1 MAATS
6 RATRLVPRPARRLY
20 RSWRA
25 EKRTLRQGLVALT
38 LSTAASFVAGLILAS
53 ITHTL
58 SALPGL
64 LVLIPAAVGM
74 RGTIFGAIGARLG
87 TASAA
92 GTFETNLKR
101 GGVLAQNVE
110 VAFVT
115 TFTSSLWL
123 AALAKVA
130 TSAFGESSI
139 SFWDLVTISVVGG
152 FLGSVLILLVTLLL
166 SVVSY
171 RRGYDLDS
179 VATPMVTALGD
190 MGTLPLLYLAT
201 FLTRSDALNAI
212 VAGLCIVVTV
222 LAVVRMALRGDP
234 GVRRIVLE
242 MTAVIAL
249 TPLLDI
255 AAGALLQAKEPLLAR
270 LPALYILIPP
280 FVSQAGALGGIL
292 SSRLSSKLQL
302 GVITNRGLPERPAVV
317 DGSIVVLLG
326 LAIFALIGV
335 VGFGLAA
342 VVGQPGPS
350 AADTIGG
357 TFLAGLLVMPLI
369 LVVGYYLA
377 VLTSRFGLDPDNH
390 AVPIITSVLDLAGV
404 VALLLAMSLSGVALN
419 G

>member
-1 MAATS
+1 MASTRHAS
-6 RATRLVPRPARRLY
+6 RLVTRPARRLY

-25 EKRTLRQGLVALT
+25 ERRTLRQGLVALT
-38 LSTAASFVAGLILAS
+38 LSTAASFVAGLTLAS
-53 ITHTL
+53 ITGTL

-92 GTFETNLKR
+92 GTFESNLKR
-101 GGVLAQNVE
+101 GGVLSQNVE
-110 VAFVT
+110 VAFI
-115 TFTSSLWL
+115 TSFASSFWL
-123 AALAKVA
+123 AALAKLA
-130 TSAFGESSI
+130 TDAFGEPSI

-152 FLGSVLILLVTLLL
+152 FLGSVLILIVTLGM

-179 VATPMVTALGD
+179 VATPMVTALAD

-201 FLTRSDALNAI
+201 FLVRNDTVNAV
-212 VAGLCIVVTV
+212 VAGLCVLVCL
-222 LAVVRMALRGDP
+222 LAVVRAVRTPDAH
-234 GVRRIVLE
+234 VRRIVLE

-249 TPLLDI
+249 TPMLDI
-255 AAGALLQAKEPLLAR
+255 AAGSVLQAREVGLAQ
-270 LPALYILIPP
+270 LAGLYILIPP

-302 GVITNRGLPERPAVV
+302 GVITPRGLPERPAVV
-317 DGSIVVLLG
+317 DAIVVVVL
-326 LAIFALIGV
+326 GV
-335 VGFGLAA
+335 VIFTVIGAIGFGLSELFGMAH
-342 VVGQPGPS
+342 PS
-350 AADTIGG
+350 AASMVGG
-357 TFLAGLLVMPLI
+357 TLLAGLMVSPLI
-369 LVVGYYLA
+369 LGTGYYIA

-390 AVPIITSVLDLAGV
+390 AVPIITSLMDLAGV
-404 VALLLAMSLSGVALN
+404 VAIFVAMSVSGVAIH

>member
-1 MAATS
+1 MASTRHAS
-6 RATRLVPRPARRLY
+6 RLVTRPARRLY

-25 EKRTLRQGLVALT
+25 ERRTLRQGLVALT
-38 LSTAASFVAGLILAS
+38 LSTAASFVAGLTLAS
-53 ITHTL
+53 ITGTL
-58 SALPGL
+58 SLLPGL

-110 VAFVT
+110 VAFIT
-115 TFTSSLWL
+115 SFASSLWL
-123 AALAKVA
+123 AALAKLA
-130 TSAFGESSI
+130 TAAFGEPSI

-152 FLGSVLILLVTLLL
+152 FLGSVLILIVTLGM

-179 VATPMVTALGD
+179 VATPMVTALSD
-190 MGTLPLLYLAT
+190 MATLPLLYLAT
-201 FLTRSDALNAI
+201 FLVRNDTVNAV
-212 VAGLCIVVTV
+212 VAGLSILVCL
-222 LAVVRMALRGDP
+222 LAIARAVRTPDVH
-234 GVRRIVLE
+234 VRRIVVE

-255 AAGALLQAKEPLLAR
+255 AAGSVLQAREAGLAQ
-270 LPALYILIPP
+270 LAGLYILIPP

-302 GVITNRGLPERPAVV
+302 GVITPRGLPERPAVV
-317 DGSIVVLLG
+317 DAIVVVVLG
-326 LAIFALIGV
+326 VAIFATIGV
-335 VGFGLAA
+335 VGLGLADLFGMA
-342 VVGQPGPS
+342 HPG
-350 AADTIGG
+350 AGTMVGG
-357 TFLAGLLVMPLI
+357 TLLAGLMLLPLI
-369 LVVGYYLA
+369 VGTGYYIA

-390 AVPIITSVLDLAGV
+390 AVPIITSLMDLAGV
-404 VALLLAMSLSGVALN
+404 VAIFVAMSVSGVAIH

>member
-1 MAATS
+1 MAVPH

-123 AALAKVA
+123 AALAKLA

-190 MGTLPLLYLAT
+190 MGTLPLLFLAT
-201 FLTRSDALNAI
+201 FLIRNDVANA
-212 VAGLCIVVTV
+212 VLSGLCV
-222 LAVVRMALRGDP
+222 LATVVVVVRVMLGDQP

-242 MTAVIAL
+242 MTAVIAI

-255 AAGALLQAKEPLLAR
+255 AAGSLLQAKEPVLAR

-302 GVITNRGLPERPAVV
+302 GVITPRGLPERPAVI
-317 DGSIVVLLG
+317 DASIVVILG
-326 LAIFALIGV
+326 LAIFTLIAVAGA
-335 VGFGLAA
+335 GLAA
-342 VVGQPGPS
+342 LVGLDGPG
-350 AADTIGG
+350 ALRTIEG
-357 TFLAGLLVMPLI
+357 TVLAGVIVLPLI

-377 VLTSRFGLDPDNH
+377 VSTSRFGLDPDNH

-404 VALLLAMSLSGVALN
+404 VALLLAMSLSGVALH

>member
-1 MAATS
+1 MASTR
-6 RATRLVPRPARRLY
+6 RASRLVPRPARRLY
-20 RSWRA
+20 RSWHA
-25 EKRTLRQGLVALT
+25 ERRTLRQGLVALT
-38 LSTAASFVAGLILAS
+38 LSTLASFVAGLTLAS
-53 ITHTL
+53 ITGTL
-58 SALPGL
+58 ALLPGL

-92 GTFETNLKR
+92 GTFEANLRR

-110 VAFVT
+110 VSFIT

-123 AALAKVA
+123 AGLAKLA
-130 TSAFGESSI
+130 TAALGGEAI

-152 FLGSVLILLVTLLL
+152 FLGSVLILIVTLGL

-201 FLTRSDALNAI
+201 FLVRNDAVNAV
-212 VAGLCIVVTV
+212 VATLCIVLCVIAIARVWTT
-222 LAVVRMALRGDP
+222 RDP
-234 GVRRIVLE
+234 QVRRIVLE

-255 AAGALLQAKEPLLAR
+255 AAGGLLQAREPELAK
-270 LPALYILIPP
+270 LAGLYILIAP

-302 GVITNRGLPERPAVV
+302 GVITPSGFPERPAVL
-317 DGSIVVLLG
+317 DASIVLALGAAIFTFIGVAGLG
-326 LAIFALIGV
+326 LADL
-335 VGFGLAA
+335 FGLAHPTP
-342 VVGQPGPS
+342 VQM
-350 AADTIGG
+350 IGG
-357 TFLAGLLVMPLI
+357 TMLAGVLVMPLI
-369 LVVGYYLA
+369 LAIGYYIA

-390 AVPIITSVLDLAGV
+390 AVPIITSVMDLTGV
-404 VALLLAMSLSGVALN
+404 VAIFVAMSLSGVALH